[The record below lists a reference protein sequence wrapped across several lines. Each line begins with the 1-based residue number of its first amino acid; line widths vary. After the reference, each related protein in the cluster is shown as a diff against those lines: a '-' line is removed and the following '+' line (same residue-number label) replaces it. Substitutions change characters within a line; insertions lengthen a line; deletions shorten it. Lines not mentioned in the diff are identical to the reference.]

1 VLARQSLR
9 MFYPLRVCGMKFDR
23 RTLFRS
29 IVIDNLRERL
39 KDDIGVGI
47 ACIYCNY
54 KEKDAQTLINLVAG
68 LWAQLVRNSGSLPTE
83 VRDLYSTHV
92 HQNSSPTLD
101 DVLKILQDEIARYS
115 KIFIVID
122 ALDEYAEGDR
132 STLLKRLRELRP
144 TINLMVTSRYL
155 DAIAND
161 FEGSPQ
167 LEISANVEDVQA
179 YIVGRISGEKRLS
192 RFVTKDAALG
202 ENIVNTVAGKAKKM

>member
-1 VLARQSLR
+1 
-9 MFYPLRVCGMKFDR
+9 
-23 RTLFRS
+23 LFSS

-39 KDDIGVGI
+39 KNDIGVGV

-54 KEKDAQTLINLVAG
+54 KEKDAQTVTNLVAG
-68 LWAQLVRNSGSLPTE
+68 LWAQLVQNSGSLSTE

-92 HQNSSPTLD
+92 RQNSSPTLD
-101 DVLKILQDEIARYS
+101 EVSEILQCEIARYS
-115 KIFIVID
+115 KIFVVID
-122 ALDEYAEGDR
+122 ALDEYPEGDR
-132 STLLKRLRELRP
+132 STLLKKLRELRP

-155 DAIAND
+155 DTIAND

-167 LEISANVEDVQA
+167 LEISANIEDVRA

-192 RFVTKDAALG
+192 RFVGKDAALG

>member
-92 HQNSSPTLD
+92 RQNSSPTLD
-101 DVLKILQDEIARYS
+101 EVSEILQCEIARYS
-115 KIFIVID
+115 KIFVVID
-122 ALDEYAEGDR
+122 ALDEYPEGDR
-132 STLLKRLRELRP
+132 STLLKKLRELRP

-167 LEISANVEDVQA
+167 LEISANVEDVRV

-192 RFVTKDAALG
+192 RFVGKDAALG
-202 ENIVNTVAGKAKKM
+202 ENTMNTVAGKAKKM

>member
-1 VLARQSLR
+1 
-9 MFYPLRVCGMKFDR
+9 
-23 RTLFRS
+23 
-29 IVIDNLRERL
+29 VIDNLRERL

-47 ACIYCNY
+47 ACIYCDY

-92 HQNSSPTLD
+92 RQNSSPTLNE
-101 DVLKILQDEIARYS
+101 VSKILQGEIARYS
-115 KIFIVID
+115 KIFVVID
-122 ALDEYAEGDR
+122 ALDEYPEGDR
-132 STLLKRLRELRP
+132 STLLKKLRELRP

-167 LEISANVEDVQA
+167 LEISANVEDVRV
-179 YIVGRISGEKRLS
+179 YIVGRISSEKRLS
-192 RFVTKDAALG
+192 RFVSKDAALG
-202 ENIVNTVAGKAKKM
+202 ENIVNTIAGKAQKM

>member
-1 VLARQSLR
+1 
-9 MFYPLRVCGMKFDR
+9 M
-23 RTLFRS
+23 
-29 IVIDNLRERL
+29 IDNLRERL
-39 KDDIGVGI
+39 KDDISVGI

-68 LWAQLVRNSGSLPTE
+68 LWAQLVRNSGSLSTE

-92 HQNSSPTLD
+92 RQNSSPTFD
-101 DVLKILQDEIARYS
+101 EVSKILQGEIARYS
-115 KIFIVID
+115 KIFVVID
-122 ALDEYAEGDR
+122 ALDEYPEGDR
-132 STLLKRLRELRP
+132 STLLKKLRELRP

-167 LEISANVEDVQA
+167 LEISANVEDVRA

-192 RFVTKDAALG
+192 GFVSKDAALG